1 MPVTKT
7 RRLRPTDFDILRA
20 LGVSSFWKTLTED
33 PKDREGK
40 HFGVRRSGL
49 RVSGF
54 GFRVPRIIARS
65 PELGTRNAKLGT
77 PLQSHSTRRS
87 PDVA

>member
-54 GFRVPRIIARS
+54 GFR
-65 PELGTRNAKLGT
+65 ELLLGVRNSEPGTRN
-77 PLQSHSTRRS
+77 
-87 PDVA
+87 